1 VQPDAHDAG
10 EKDVKKMRI
19 IVGITGASGAI
30 YGMNLLKALKETGCV
45 ETHLIISNAGQDLL
59 SMELG
64 TEAIAQARALAH
76 VCHENNNLA
85 APVSS
90 GTFKTGGMII
100 APCSAKTLSAV
111 ARSYGDDLIN
121 RAADVV
127 LKERRTLVL
136 MFRETPLHLGHIEN
150 MALVTRMG
158 GIIMPPVPAFYTKPA
173 TIDDIVNHTVG
184 KALDLFGL
192 EHRLYK
198 PWGMD
203 D

>member
-1 VQPDAHDAG
+1 MHTDYQDAG
-10 EKDVKKMRI
+10 ETDVKKIRI

-30 YGMNLLKALKETGCV
+30 YGINLLKALNGTGCV
-45 ETHLIISNAGQDLL
+45 ETHLIISNAGKDLL

-64 TEAIAQARALAH
+64 AEAVSQALALAQ

-90 GTFKTGGMII
+90 GTFKTDGMII

-136 MFRETPLHLGHIEN
+136 IFRETPLHLGHIEN

-158 GIIMPPVPAFYTKPA
+158 GIVMPPVPAFYTKPA
-173 TIDDIVNHTVG
+173 TIDEIVNHTVG